1 MKPNYLIVFII
12 GVWLFSSC
20 LSNTDETITLV
31 AIPEHFLDEWS
42 VAVRCAEYEF
52 DAIQMPFNLQN
63 TNAFWSV
70 SEGKDYYGSSLQISF
85 TGFYNPVADSLFG
98 KLILT
103 DSKRPNFKR
112 EGTFG
117 LQWSS
122 YTGGYFPIQFSD
134 VAQSHTEC
142 LDEMRFIFKKR
153 LEP

>member
-1 MKPNYLIVFII
+1 MKPSYIIVFII
-12 GVWLFSSC
+12 GVWLFSAC

-31 AIPEHFLDEWS
+31 AIPEYFLDEWS
-42 VAVRCAEYEF
+42 VAVRCADYGY

-70 SEGKDYYGSSLQISF
+70 SEGRDYYGSSLQISF

-103 DSKRPNFKR
+103 DSKRPNFR
-112 EGTFG
+112 RQGTFG
-117 LQWSS
+117 LRWST

-153 LEP
+153 LEH